1 MPVLRSGAEQS
12 KLSQTAPSAYSAK
25 ATTSKSFTSQGN
37 SEAITRFVK
46 RKIPAG
52 DHTQRG
58 FVLKEEKLSDYF
70 ALRQARL
77 AAGLVSQE
85 AASAS
90 VRIARMNHRSLAK
103 PLRNSSN

>member
-1 MPVLRSGAEQS
+1 MELTDEPLPA
-12 KLSQTAPSAYSAK
+12 

-46 RKIPAG
+46 RNIPAG
-52 DHTQRG
+52 HHTQRG
-58 FVLKEEKLSDYF
+58 FLKEEKLSDYF

>member
-1 MPVLRSGAEQS
+1 MSEGRFRPAVARYMELTDEPLPA
-12 KLSQTAPSAYSAK
+12 
-25 ATTSKSFTSQGN
+25 ATTSKRFISQVN
-37 SEAITRFVK
+37 SEAINRFVK

-52 DHTQRG
+52 HHTQRG

>member
-1 MPVLRSGAEQS
+1 MELTDEPLPA
-12 KLSQTAPSAYSAK
+12 
-25 ATTSKSFTSQGN
+25 ATTSKSYTSQGN

-52 DHTQRG
+52 HHTQRG

>member
-1 MPVLRSGAEQS
+1 MSEGPFPSGSCPLHGTNRRTIAGSNNLE
-12 KLSQTAPSAYSAK
+12 KLYLAGE
-25 ATTSKSFTSQGN
+25 FGGN
-37 SEAITRFVK
+37 YRFVK

-52 DHTQRG
+52 HHTHRG

>member
-1 MPVLRSGAEQS
+1 MELTDEPLPA
-12 KLSQTAPSAYSAK
+12 

-52 DHTQRG
+52 HHTQRG

-70 ALRQARL
+70 ALRQ
-77 AAGLVSQE
+77 AGLVSQE

>member
-1 MPVLRSGAEQS
+1 MSEGPFPSGSSRYMELTDEPLPA
-12 KLSQTAPSAYSAK
+12 

-52 DHTQRG
+52 HHTQRG

-103 PLRNSSN
+103 QLRNSSN

>member
-1 MPVLRSGAEQS
+1 MELTDEPLPA
-12 KLSQTAPSAYSAK
+12 

-52 DHTQRG
+52 HHTQRG

-70 ALRQARL
+70 ALRQARLAARL

>member
-1 MPVLRSGAEQS
+1 MELTDEPLPA
-12 KLSQTAPSAYSAK
+12 

-52 DHTQRG
+52 HHTQRG

-70 ALRQARL
+70 ALRQAR
-77 AAGLVSQE
+77 LVSQE

>member
-1 MPVLRSGAEQS
+1 MELTDEPLPA
-12 KLSQTAPSAYSAK
+12 
-25 ATTSKSFTSQGN
+25 ATTSKRFISQVN
-37 SEAITRFVK
+37 SEAINRFVK

-52 DHTQRG
+52 HHTQRG

-70 ALRQARL
+70 ALRQAR
-77 AAGLVSQE
+77 LVSQE

>member
-1 MPVLRSGAEQS
+1 MELTDEPLPA
-12 KLSQTAPSAYSAK
+12 

-52 DHTQRG
+52 HHTQRG

-77 AAGLVSQE
+77 AA
-85 AASAS
+85 ASAS

>member
-12 KLSQTAPSAYSAK
+12 KLSQTRTK
-25 ATTSKSFTSQGN
+25 RVLREGNNLETFTSQGN

-52 DHTQRG
+52 HHTQRG